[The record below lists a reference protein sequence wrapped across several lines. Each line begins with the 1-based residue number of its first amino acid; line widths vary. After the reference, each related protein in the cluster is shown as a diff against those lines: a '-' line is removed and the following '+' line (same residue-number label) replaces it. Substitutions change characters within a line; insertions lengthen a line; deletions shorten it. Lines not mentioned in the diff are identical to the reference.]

1 MEVANG
7 LVGSLAHAAGEG
19 MKNKDLLKN
28 HRQVGIEHL
37 MYQAIPDAG
46 FAQKALLGVKG
57 IKMRITI
64 VLILVSKQIFV

>member
-1 MEVANG
+1 
-7 LVGSLAHAAGEG
+7 
-19 MKNKDLLKN
+19 MKNKDFLKN

-37 MYQAIPDAG
+37 MDQAISDAG

-64 VLILVSKQIFV
+64 VLILVSEQIFV